1 MIGNKGPV
9 NPVPINL
16 FKPEKMPPE
25 NTLRKE
31 IILFKNIFPNNF
43 HKLAKQVNGFVDH
56 QKDYS
61 RMDESAISYTVT
73 YPC

>member
-31 IILFKNIFPNNF
+31 IILFKKYFS
-43 HKLAKQVNGFVDH
+43 KQL
-56 QKDYS
+56 S
-61 RMDESAISYTVT
+61 
-73 YPC
+73 